1 MTATGAGEDTAATA
15 LAKAETLIEA
25 LPWLS
30 RFHGQTV
37 VIKYGGHAMT
47 DDVLRAAFAQDVV
60 FLRHAGI
67 RPVVV
72 HGGGPQISA
81 HLDRLGVPSTFQ
93 AGLRVTSPEAMDVVR
108 MVLTGQ
114 VNRDLVGLINR
125 NGPFAIGMS
134 GEDANLFTASRRG
147 AVVDGQPVDLGL
159 VGEIDTVDPGAVLAL
174 LRDGR
179 VPVISSVARGHH
191 GEIYNVNADTA
202 AAALAV
208 ALDAAK
214 LVVLTDV
221 EGLYA
226 NWQGA
231 GQHTADDVISLLGA
245 AELEALLPGLSAGM
259 IPKMEAC
266 LRAVRGGV
274 PQAHVLDGRLPHS
287 VLLDIFTDS
296 GIGTMVIPDPAS
308 TDPASTDPA
317 GTPGGHP

>member
-47 DDVLRAAFAQDVV
+47 DDVLRTAFAQDVV

-81 HLDRLGVPSTFQ
+81 HLDRLGVPSTFK

-147 AVVDGQPVDLGL
+147 AVVDGEPVDLGL

-179 VPVISSVARGHH
+179 VPVISSVARGEDRRDLQRQRGHRGRRAGRRAGRGQAGRAH
-191 GEIYNVNADTA
+191 RRGRPVRQ
-202 AAALAV
+202 LA
-208 ALDAAK
+208 
-214 LVVLTDV
+214 
-221 EGLYA
+221 GR
-226 NWQGA
+226 
-231 GQHTADDVISLLGA
+231 GA
-245 AELEALLPGLSAGM
+245 A
-259 IPKMEAC
+259 
-266 LRAVRGGV
+266 
-274 PQAHVLDGRLPHS
+274 HH
-287 VLLDIFTDS
+287 
-296 GIGTMVIPDPAS
+296 
-308 TDPASTDPA
+308 
-317 GTPGGHP
+317 